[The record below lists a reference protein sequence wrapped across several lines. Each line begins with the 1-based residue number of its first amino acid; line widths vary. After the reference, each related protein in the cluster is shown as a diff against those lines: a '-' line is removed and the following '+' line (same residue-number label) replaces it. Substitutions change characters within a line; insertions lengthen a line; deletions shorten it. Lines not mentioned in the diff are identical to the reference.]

1 MKTRIVLARGAHVG
15 RRLDPLGRSLGAIT
29 VTLPK
34 TAIVT
39 MDKRKRVVKG
49 GGIWYEI
56 TSGSLAGTW
65 VPEAPGFAY
74 AYGANVRI
82 AYPVVRTLAMPAPTT
97 PVSVVQVATSGALLH
112 SGTITA
118 AGTSSTF
125 SFNARGTV
133 NGVDRLRISS
143 GPWAGWWIATPGL
156 TLDPT

>member
-1 MKTRIVLARGAHVG
+1 VSHG
-15 RRLDPLGRSLGAIT
+15 T
-29 VTLPK
+29 VTVRLAG
-34 TAIVT
+34 TSIVT

-65 VPEAPGFAY
+65 VPETPGFAY

-82 AYPVVRTLAMPAPTT
+82 IYPVVRTLAMPAPTT
-97 PVSVVQVATSGALLH
+97 RVSVVQVASSGALLH

-118 AGTSSTF
+118 AATSPTF
-125 SFNARGTV
+125 SFSARATV

-143 GPWAGWWIATPGL
+143 GPWTGWWIAARDVTV
-156 TLDPT
+156 DPV